1 MLHSYRLACLNVST
15 SSHFKHFHHS
25 ILQQAN
31 IVVDQNSLVDS
42 TSLAHQ
48 ANQREVTTSSQY
60 NSMQAS
66 QRQRYLLRDLPC
78 VNVSVAIPFEGDN
91 TLADAVIV
99 GIPTAHWS

>member
-48 ANQREVTTSSQY
+48 A
-60 NSMQAS
+60 S